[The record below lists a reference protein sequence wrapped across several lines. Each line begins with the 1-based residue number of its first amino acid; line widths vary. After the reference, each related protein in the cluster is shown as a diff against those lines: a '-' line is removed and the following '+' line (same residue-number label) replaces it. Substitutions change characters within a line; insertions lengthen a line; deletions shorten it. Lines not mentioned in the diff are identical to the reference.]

1 MDRHQ
6 EKRELANTFGADRTF
21 DRGDKGINEISDIDP
36 SKKLD
41 AVIDA
46 VGNPEIIHSSLPLI
60 KRGGSICVYGFY
72 AGLKE
77 FTVPNSLG
85 DFNYNI
91 YIHQWPTRLY
101 EKESQTTLCE
111 WVNEGKLSGSEFISH
126 RFNIKEIADALRA
139 VHQRKVI
146 KAVLSY
152 D

>member
-1 MDRHQ
+1 M
-6 EKRELANTFGADRTF
+6 
-21 DRGDKGINEISDIDP
+21 
-36 SKKLD
+36 
-41 AVIDA
+41 
-46 VGNPEIIHSSLPLI
+46 I

-101 EKESQTTLCE
+101 EKESQSVLCE
-111 WVNEGKLSGSEFISH
+111 WVKDGRLSGEEFISH
-126 RFNIKEIADALRA
+126 RFHINNIADALSA
-139 VHQRKVI
+139 VQERKVI
-146 KAVLSY
+146 KALLSY